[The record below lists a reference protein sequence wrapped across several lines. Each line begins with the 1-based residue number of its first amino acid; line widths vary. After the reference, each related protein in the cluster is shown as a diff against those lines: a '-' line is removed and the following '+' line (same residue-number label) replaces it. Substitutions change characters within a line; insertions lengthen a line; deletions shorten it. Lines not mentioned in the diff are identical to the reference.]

1 MRLSRPFGAFR
12 AGHGFGIYF
21 KMLASPPVLATAFA
35 LSAPVHGAPA
45 ASQSTTQSRAVHF
58 SIAPSDLQSALLQLA
73 SQADVQVVANAEDT
87 RGLSTKGLSGEFSL
101 QEALTRLLEGSGLQY
116 KLDAG
121 GTITIMREVAAQMHQ
136 SAAQDPP
143 GTASFHRAAYEPE
156 SLEEIVVTSQKRV
169 ERL

>member
-12 AGHGFGIYF
+12 AGNGFGIYF
-21 KMLASPPVLATAFA
+21 KMLASPPALATAFA

-116 KLDAG
+116 KLDAA
-121 GTITIMREVAAQMHQ
+121 GTITVMHAPAAQMHQ
-136 SAAQDPP
+136 SAVHDAP
-143 GTASFHRAAYEPE
+143 GTASLHPAASEPD
-156 SLEEIVVTSQKRV
+156 SLAEIELTS
-169 ERL
+169 